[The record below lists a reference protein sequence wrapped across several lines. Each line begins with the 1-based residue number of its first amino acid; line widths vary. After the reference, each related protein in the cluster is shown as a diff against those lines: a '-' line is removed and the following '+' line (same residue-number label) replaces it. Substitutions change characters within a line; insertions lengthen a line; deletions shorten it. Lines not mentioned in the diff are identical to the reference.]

1 MKTMTMTFG
10 QPVENSLEVVHVL
23 IGLGC
28 EWQLV
33 SHTQTERPKWYS
45 PEQYFFPS
53 HTYEYE
59 LRVPTDK
66 AIAIL
71 PRHLLQR
78 RLASISHTCNLPI
91 D

>member
-28 EWQLV
+28 DWQLV
-33 SHTQTERPKWYS
+33 SHTQTERPTWYS

-59 LRVPTDK
+59 LKVPNDK
-66 AIAIL
+66 VVAVESFLDICYNSDW
-71 PRHLLQR
+71 
-78 RLASISHTCNLPI
+78 LA
-91 D
+91 